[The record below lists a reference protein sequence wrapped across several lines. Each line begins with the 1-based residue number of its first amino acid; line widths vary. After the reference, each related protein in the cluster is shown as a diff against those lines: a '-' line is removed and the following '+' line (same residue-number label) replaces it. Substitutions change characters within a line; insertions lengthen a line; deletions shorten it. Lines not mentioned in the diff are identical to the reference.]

1 MEEENSS
8 SDTGPYEDESE
19 ESEEV
24 TLDDFKKEVLNLI
37 DFDALGALLE
47 DNLDHEY
54 ELFSFSL
61 T

>member
-8 SDTGPYEDESE
+8 SDTGQYEDESE

-24 TLDDFKKEVLNLI
+24 TLDDFKKEILNLI

-54 ELFSFSL
+54 ELFPFSL